1 MKMKKM
7 KRIYRKPF
15 MKPVELKDCGA
26 LCAGT
31 TGVDGPGSMVG
42 GNNDPTFDEEEES

>member
-1 MKMKKM
+1 M

-26 LCAGT
+26 LCVGT
-31 TGVDGPGSMVG
+31 TGVDGPGETNS
-42 GNNDPTFDEEEES
+42 GNNDPDIFDEE

>member
-1 MKMKKM
+1 MKKM

-31 TGVDGPGSMVG
+31 TFVEGPSMEG
-42 GNNDPTFDEEEES
+42 RGYMEPEDLE

>member
-1 MKMKKM
+1 M

-26 LCAGT
+26 LLQNASVG
-31 TGVDGPGSMVG
+31 GASMEG
-42 GNNDPTFDEEEES
+42 EGNNDPIFDDEEPS

>member
-1 MKMKKM
+1 M

-26 LCAGT
+26 LCVGT
-31 TGVDGPGSMVG
+31 NDADVSGPGSMDG
-42 GNNDPTFDEEEES
+42 GSNNDSFDEE

>member
-1 MKMKKM
+1 MKKM

-26 LCAGT
+26 LLGT
-31 TGVDGPGSMVG
+31 ASAEGPEGMG
-42 GNNDPTFDEEEES
+42 GGDNDPIFDDEE

>member
-1 MKMKKM
+1 M

-26 LCAGT
+26 LLQDASVG
-31 TGVDGPGSMVG
+31 GPYMKGEGSMEPE
-42 GNNDPTFDEEEES
+42 DLE

>member
-1 MKMKKM
+1 MKKM

-26 LCAGT
+26 LLQYASAE
-31 TGVDGPGSMVG
+31 GPEGMGG
-42 GNNDPTFDEEEES
+42 GNNDPEKFDDEE